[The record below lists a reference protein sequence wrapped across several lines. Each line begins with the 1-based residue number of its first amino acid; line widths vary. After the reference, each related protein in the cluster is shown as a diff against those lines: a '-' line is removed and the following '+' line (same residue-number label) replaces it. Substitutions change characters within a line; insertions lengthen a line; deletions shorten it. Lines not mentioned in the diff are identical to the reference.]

1 MEYFCTLVLANSGK
15 IYQVAFLA
23 ATKEHG
29 EILELDHDGL
39 QELHLLQG

>member
-1 MEYFCTLVLANSGK
+1 MEYFCPLFARTRVK